1 MRKIMALAIASVTFG
16 AESQARIDPS
26 KYTQT
31 ITVESASIQ
40 HKTTG
45 ATVHNSTPSV
55 LHPDGGARIDQ
66 TGFSYAD
73 VIFVLGDS
81 RYEVT
86 RPYGLVLEPGEYKMK
101 FNNDQW
107 VEILV
112 PNKEGKFKSCRY
124 KIAAVEKISKEP
136 VQH

>member
-1 MRKIMALAIASVTFG
+1 MRKIMAFVIAFVTFG
-16 AESQARIDPS
+16 AVTQAKIDPS

-45 ATVHNSTPSV
+45 ATVHNSTPSI
-55 LHPDGGARIDQ
+55 LHPNGGARVAQ

-81 RYEVT
+81 RYQVT
-86 RPYGLVLEPGEYKMK
+86 RPYGLLLEPGEYKMK
-101 FNNDQW
+101 FNNNQW

-112 PNKEGKFKSCRY
+112 TSKEGKLKSCRY
-124 KIAAVEKISKEP
+124 KIVAVEKISKESA
-136 VQH
+136 QH